1 MCLSGQVFCDLDSNG
16 IFNSG
21 DTPLDSVPIT
31 LNLGFSGTMTA
42 ITDQNGFYNFT
53 YQANMPSVG
62 IVSVDPTWLLNN
74 GYTAFGSNPQTVV
87 DIPCS
92 STSGGS
98 IANFPIN
105 CNTNN
110 PNPNSMC
117 LIGWVYCDVDSNGVL
132 NPAIDLP
139 LAQVPVNISFIT
151 APTINLTTDITG
163 QYNAVYQ
170 GVPGGA
176 FTASVDNAWLT
187 SNGYTSSPVSAGN
200 SSCLNPPLNID
211 LAVYG
216 CVPVGIEEQQSNF
229 IKIYPN
235 PFTNQLNINSSEE
248 ISNIQLL
255 DLTGRILINK
265 KVTSEFN
272 SKINI
277 SNINSGQY
285 ILIIETT
292 SGVYEKKVFKK

>member
-1 MCLSGQVFCDLDSNG
+1 M
-16 IFNSG
+16 
-21 DTPLDSVPIT
+21 
-31 LNLGFSGTMTA
+31 
-42 ITDQNGFYNFT
+42 
-53 YQANMPSVG
+53 
-62 IVSVDPTWLLNN
+62 
-74 GYTAFGSNPQTVV
+74 
-87 DIPCS
+87 
-92 STSGGS
+92 
-98 IANFPIN
+98 
-105 CNTNN
+105 
-110 PNPNSMC
+110 
-117 LIGWVYCDVDSNGVL
+117 
-132 NPAIDLP
+132 
-139 LAQVPVNISFIT
+139 
-151 APTINLTTDITG
+151 
-163 QYNAVYQ
+163 
-170 GVPGGA
+170 
-176 FTASVDNAWLT
+176 T